1 MKAIVTGAAGFIGHT
16 LVKRLLDEGYEVVG
30 VDCFTDYY
38 NTDIK
43 RRNIDTIPNQNNNFT
58 LVEADLRIVDL
69 GALLSDAEVIFH
81 QAGQPGVRKSWGND
95 FLHYTEMNINATQ
108 RLLEAARAAK
118 NLKRLVYAS
127 SSSVYGDAETYPT
140 KETDLPRPVSPYGVS
155 KLAAEHLC
163 SLYAKNFGIPITSL
177 RYFTVYGP
185 SQRPDMAFTRF
196 LRAAIDRS
204 TISIFGDG
212 TQVRDFTYVDDIV
225 NANLMCSQS
234 AEAPGS
240 IYNVAGGSNASVN
253 DVLKVIEEITGS
265 PLNVEYVTSV
275 VGDVKRTGGDI
286 TSISSSVG
294 WEPNVN
300 LRSGLERHWEWAQ
313 SVYRA

>member
-16 LVKRLLDEGYEVVG
+16 LVKRLLDEGYDVVG

-43 RRNIDTIPNQNNNFT
+43 RRNIDTIIDKNNKFN
-58 LVEADLRIVDL
+58 LVEADLRTVDL

-81 QAGQPGVRKSWGND
+81 QSGQPGVRKSWGND

>member
-16 LVKRLLDEGYEVVG
+16 LVKRLLDEGYDVVG

-43 RRNIDTIPNQNNNFT
+43 RRNIDTIIDKNNKFN
-58 LVEADLRIVDL
+58 LVEADLRTVDL

-81 QAGQPGVRKSWGND
+81 QSGQPGVRKSWGND

-313 SVYRA
+313 SVYRS

>member
-16 LVKRLLDEGYEVVG
+16 LVKRLLGEGYDVVG

-43 RRNIDTIPNQNNNFT
+43 RRNIDAIPDKNNFT
-58 LVEADLRIVDL
+58 LVEADLRTVDL
-69 GALLSDAEVIFH
+69 RSLLSDAEVIFH

-108 RLLEAARAAK
+108 RLLEAAREVK
-118 NLKRLVYAS
+118 KLKRLVYAS
-127 SSSVYGDAETYPT
+127 SSSVYGDAEAYPT

-155 KLAAEHLC
+155 KLAAENLC
-163 SLYAKNFGIPITSL
+163 SLYAKNFGIPVTSL

-185 SQRPDMAFTRF
+185 GQRPDMAFTRF
-196 LRAAIDRS
+196 LRSAIDRS

-212 TQVRDFTYVDDIV
+212 TQIRDFTYVDDIV
-225 NANLMCSQS
+225 NANLMCSQA
-234 AEAPGS
+234 AEDPGS
-240 IYNVAGGSNASVN
+240 IYNVAGGSSASVN
-253 DVLKVIEEITGS
+253 DVLKVIEEISKS

-286 TSISSSVG
+286 KSISSSVG
-294 WEPNVN
+294 WEPKVD
-300 LRSGLERHWEWAQ
+300 LRSGLKRHWEWAQ
-313 SVYRA
+313 SVYRG

>member
-38 NTDIK
+38 NIDIK

-58 LVEADLRIVDL
+58 LVEADLRTVDL

-204 TISIFGDG
+204 SISIFGDG

-234 AEAPGS
+234 TEAPGS